1 MKTILVT
8 GSSRG
13 IGKEICISL
22 SEKGHQV
29 FACSR
34 SKIQIPGCK
43 SWIMDPGDLDSIKDP
58 FRYLQD
64 EKILFDGLVNNAG
77 LLVNKPFLEISE
89 SDFQNLAQV
98 NWIGP
103 AMIIQKIVPLFNHGA
118 HVLNISSMG
127 GFQGSEKFPGLV
139 GYSSSKG
146 ALVTLTECLQSEFG
160 NGGEVIFNALCLGAV
175 QTEMLKEAF
184 PDYLAPTS
192 AKQMGDYIAD
202 FILFGQ
208 KSFVGKVLPVSIST
222 P

>member
-13 IGKEICISL
+13 IGKEICMSL
-22 SEKGHQV
+22 SKKGHQV

-43 SWIMDPGDLDSIKDP
+43 SLIMDPGDLDSIKDT

-64 EKILFDGLVNNAG
+64 EKISFDGLVNNAG

-146 ALVTLTECLQSEFG
+146 ALVTLTECLQSELG
-160 NGGEVIFNALCLGAV
+160 IGGKIIFNALCLGAV

>member
-13 IGKEICISL
+13 IGKEICTSL
-22 SEKGHQV
+22 SKEGHQV

-34 SKIQIPGCK
+34 SKILIPGCK
-43 SWIMDPGDLDSIKDP
+43 SLIMDPGDLDSIKDT

-77 LLVNKPFLEISE
+77 LIVNKAFSEISE

-103 AMIIQKIVPLFNHGA
+103 AMIIQKILPLLNHGA

-127 GFQGSEKFPGLV
+127 GFQGSQKFPGLA

-146 ALVTLTECLQSEFG
+146 ALVTLTECLQSEIG
-160 NGGEVIFNALCLGAV
+160 IGGGVIFNALCLGAV

-184 PDYLAPTS
+184 PDYIAPTS

>member
-13 IGKEICISL
+13 IGKEICMSL
-22 SEKGHQV
+22 SKKGHQV

-43 SWIMDPGDLDSIKDP
+43 SLIMDPGDLNSIKDT

-89 SDFQNLAQV
+89 YDFQNLAQV

-146 ALVTLTECLQSEFG
+146 ALVTLTECLQSELG
-160 NGGEVIFNALCLGAV
+160 IGGEVIFNAV
-175 QTEMLKEAF
+175 QTEVLKEAF

>member
-22 SEKGHQV
+22 SKKGHQV

-43 SWIMDPGDLDSIKDP
+43 SLIMDPGDLDSIKDT

-103 AMIIQKIVPLFNHGA
+103 AMTIQKILPLLNHGA

-127 GFQGSEKFPGLV
+127 GISRFGKVSWSCWLFLFQGCACNLNRV
-139 GYSSSKG
+139 SSVRIRYWWRSYFQ
-146 ALVTLTECLQSEFG
+146 CSMFRCCSNG
-160 NGGEVIFNALCLGAV
+160 NV
-175 QTEMLKEAF
+175 KR
-184 PDYLAPTS
+184 
-192 AKQMGDYIAD
+192 
-202 FILFGQ
+202 
-208 KSFVGKVLPVSIST
+208 SFS
-222 P
+222 

>member
-1 MKTILVT
+1 MDKDVISSNSVLFILPN
-8 GSSRG
+8 
-13 IGKEICISL
+13 KP
-22 SEKGHQV
+22 SEKNIIEYKKNNINWMLNSEKYI
-29 FACSR
+29 FT
-34 SKIQIPGCK
+34 
-43 SWIMDPGDLDSIKDP
+43 SIKDT
-58 FRYLQD
+58 FRYLRD

-77 LLVNKPFLEISE
+77 LIVNKPFSEISE

-103 AMIIQKIVPLFNHGA
+103 AMIIQKIVPLFNSGA

-127 GFQGSEKFPGLV
+127 GFQGSQKFPGLA

-146 ALVTLTECLQSEFG
+146 ALVTLTECLQSELG
-160 NGGEVIFNALCLGAV
+160 DEGRVIFNALCLGAV

-184 PDYLAPTS
+184 PDYIAPTS

-208 KSFVGKVLPVSIST
+208 KSFAGKVLPVSIST